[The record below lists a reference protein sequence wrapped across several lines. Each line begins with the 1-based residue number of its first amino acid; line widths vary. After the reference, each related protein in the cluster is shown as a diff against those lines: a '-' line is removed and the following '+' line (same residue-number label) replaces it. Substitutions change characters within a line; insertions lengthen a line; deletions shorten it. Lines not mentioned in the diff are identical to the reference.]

1 MSPKQ
6 DLPSKAEE
14 FIASLVG
21 RSQATKRL
29 YRIILRDF
37 FDHVQKDIDILE
49 AKDFHLFFQIFEK
62 KYGYK
67 KNSIRVYVTTLR
79 SFLRFLGRD
88 DIRKQI
94 RSVKPPKTLPSVPKP
109 EEIEKMIKAAGTLRD
124 KLAIKLLS
132 RTGLRVGE
140 LCNSHI
146 QDIDLQNQ
154 RLMVRDHGQWIPK
167 GAKARGVKFDAETAK
182 LIKKHI
188 GLRKDGLL
196 LDVKP
201 STIRAMVK
209 KVARNAGLINP
220 ERITPHCIRHFFA
233 CDFLRRG
240 GDIRSLQK
248 LLGHETLSV
257 TQVYLDYS
265 FDMVADVYDRICG
278 GKSHNPINDPK
289 K

>member
-29 YRIILRDF
+29 YRIILKDF
-37 FDHVQKDIDILE
+37 FGHVQKDIDVLE
-49 AKDFHLFFQIFEK
+49 AKDFQLFFQILEK
-62 KYGYK
+62 NYGYK
-67 KNSIRVYVTTLR
+67 RNTVRVYVNTLR
-79 SFLRFLGRD
+79 SFLKSLGRE

-94 RSVKPPKTLPSVPKP
+94 RSVKPPKTLPSVLKP
-109 EEIEKMIKAAGTLRD
+109 DEIEKMINAADTLRN
-124 KLAIKLLS
+124 KLIIQFLA

-140 LCNSHI
+140 LCNLEV
-146 QDIDLQNQ
+146 QDIDLQNL
-154 RLMVRDHGQWIPK
+154 RLMVREHGQWAPK
-167 GAKARGVKFDAETAK
+167 GAKARGVKFDAQTAK

-188 GLRKDGLL
+188 ASRKEGPLL
-196 LDVKP
+196 NVK
-201 STIRAMVK
+201 SGTIRVIIK
-209 KVARNAGLINP
+209 KVARNAGVTNP
-220 ERITPHCIRHFFA
+220 ERITPHRIRHFFA
-233 CDFLRRG
+233 CDFLQRG

-265 FDMVADVYDRICG
+265 FDIVSDVYDRIYG